1 MLFTAKI
8 KSSNSNS
15 DKRESIDN
23 NINNNIVTKAFNLNM
38 IVYPIVE
45 GRNSKS
51 EVPSDFINN
60 NNNISKDIEM
70 INHKISKSEIYNL
83 QVDLKKIHDNLERK
97 KQIEDENLK
106 LIVSNRKKLI
116 LDKFFKC
123 KL

>member
-1 MLFTAKI
+1 
-8 KSSNSNS
+8 
-15 DKRESIDN
+15 
-23 NINNNIVTKAFNLNM
+23 M